1 MKEKRK
7 YAVFAV
13 ILFFLYLLFL
23 VDLENMIRKRSA
35 ASFLSD
41 GYLESVQFRQQKIS
55 RKDFE
60 EIRRAGTENWID
72 LVLVSISQGGFCP
85 EKTMDIPSVL
95 NQYKPEKF
103 QALRRAYRAIWEDVK
118 YFPVAAEKTYFENTW
133 LAERNFGA
141 QRVHEGTD
149 IFGKENRSGYYPVIS
164 MTDGVVE
171 KKGWLPLGG
180 NRIGIRAAHG
190 GYFYYAHLS
199 SYAKEFQTGEQVNAG
214 DILGYMGNTGYGPE
228 GTKGRFPVHLHL
240 GIYIPVTDQKEISI
254 NPFYLLKIF
263 QKNIRKYTY

>member
-1 MKEKRK
+1 MKIHGWQKEILGHKEFMKERTFLEKKPFRVWSGRDKRT
-7 YAVFAV
+7 F
-13 ILFFLYLLFL
+13 
-23 VDLENMIRKRSA
+23 
-35 ASFLSD
+35 
-41 GYLESVQFRQQKIS
+41 
-55 RKDFE
+55 
-60 EIRRAGTENWID
+60 
-72 LVLVSISQGGFCP
+72 
-85 EKTMDIPSVL
+85 
-95 NQYKPEKF
+95 
-103 QALRRAYRAIWEDVK
+103 
-118 YFPVAAEKTYFENTW
+118 
-133 LAERNFGA
+133 
-141 QRVHEGTD
+141 
-149 IFGKENRSGYYPVIS
+149 SGSYPVIS